1 MTKNHHSIFAR
12 RRRMAAATMLVA
24 AGAVAVGAVSATAPA
39 NATAGGKFAAVA
51 YSPETGSFGY
61 WTNAPTFQGANV
73 GALNQCTQ
81 NGGNHCLLAAWAQ
94 NGCVAL
100 AVDALD
106 NGHWHGANGPT
117 FVSAETAALQ
127 QNQGGVPRIKTA
139 TC

>member
-1 MTKNHHSIFAR
+1 M
-12 RRRMAAATMLVA
+12 AATMLVA
-24 AGAVAVGAVSATAPA
+24 AGAVAVGALSATAPA
-39 NATAGGKFAAVA
+39 NATTGGKFAAIA

-61 WTNAPTFQGANV
+61 WSGAPTFEGANF
-73 GALNQCTQ
+73 GALNECTQ
-81 NGGNHCLLAAWAQ
+81 HGGNHCLLAAWAQ

-117 FVSAETAALQ
+117 FISAETAALQ
-127 QNQGGVPRIKTA
+127 LNQGGVPRIKTA